1 MHDIPDRRAG
11 RASERQFGLCLMNGG
26 DARQLRAA
34 LGQFPTGV
42 CIVTCAVGGERF
54 GMTMSSFN
62 ALSLRPP
69 LVLFSIDRQAKGLP
83 AWERAEGFAIHV
95 LSENQSAL
103 SNRFA
108 GRGADKWSGLDTRV
122 SLHGAPLLAGVA
134 ACFECAAHQ
143 VHDAGDHRL
152 FIARI
157 EQFSR
162 DADRRPLVFAQ
173 GRYATL
179 HRQDEEAPIWPAPVH
194 Y

>member
-1 MHDIPDRRAG
+1 M
-11 RASERQFGLCLMNGG
+11 SVG
-26 DARQLRAA
+26 DSQDLRLA

-42 CIVTCAVGGERF
+42 CVVTCVAGGERF

-62 ALSLRPP
+62 ALSLDPP
-69 LVLFSIDRQAKGLP
+69 LVLFSIDRKALGLP
-83 AWERAEGFAIHV
+83 AWERAAGYAIHV
-95 LSENQSAL
+95 LSETQSQL

-108 GRGADKWSGLDTRV
+108 GRGGDKWAGLDTGI

-134 ACFECAAHQ
+134 ACFECAAQ
-143 VHDAGDHRL
+143 AIHDGGDHRL

-157 EQFSR
+157 ERLTRHQ
-162 DADRRPLVFAQ
+162 DRRPLVFAQ